1 MRSCDGRRG
10 KVIKVRPATWR
21 DGRLGIRRRGG
32 TIGSGRL
39 ATQRDGRLGIRR
51 HDEPVL
57 LTEPYNDETLVSWL
71 KGCRGCCVANMERV
85 DGDPMHAIESIFL

>member
-1 MRSCDGRRG
+1 MASGETRSSAFTPQQPSDFDPMVL
-10 KVIKVRPATWR
+10 KENFAAIPVRAWK
-21 DGRLGIRRRGG
+21 
-32 TIGSGRL
+32 
-39 ATQRDGRLGIRR
+39 
-51 HDEPVL
+51 PVL